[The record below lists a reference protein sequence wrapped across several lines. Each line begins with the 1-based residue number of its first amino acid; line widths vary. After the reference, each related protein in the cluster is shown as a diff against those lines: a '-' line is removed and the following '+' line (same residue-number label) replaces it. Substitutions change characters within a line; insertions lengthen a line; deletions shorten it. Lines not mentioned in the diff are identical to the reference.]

1 MTLKRIL
8 ALIFDWGAA
17 ILVVQVIPNGPDYGT
32 QSNSLLTLIVFA
44 TEVTLFTWMMGSS
57 FGQRIVGL
65 RVIDFYSDS
74 NPTFV
79 QSVFRTFLIV
89 VLIPPLLAD
98 SEGRGLHDRL
108 AKTKLIKSY
117 FLNLALTM
125 NMVTKLS

>member
-74 NPTFV
+74 NLTFV

-89 VLIPPLLAD
+89 VLVPPLLAD
-98 SEGRGLHDRL
+98 AEGRGLHDRL
-108 AKTKLIKSY
+108 AKTKIIKI
-117 FLNLALTM
+117 
-125 NMVTKLS
+125 

>member
-1 MTLKRIL
+1 MTFKRIL
-8 ALIFDWGAA
+8 ALIFDWVAA

-89 VLIPPLLAD
+89 VLVPPLLAD
-98 SEGRGLHDRL
+98 AEGRGLHDRL
-108 AKTKLIKSY
+108 AKTKIIKI
-117 FLNLALTM
+117 
-125 NMVTKLS
+125 

>member
-1 MTLKRIL
+1 MTGKRIL
-8 ALIFDWGAA
+8 ALIIDWAAA
-17 ILVVQVIPNGPDYGT
+17 ILVVQVIPNGPEYGT

-89 VLIPPLLAD
+89 VLVPPLLAD
-98 SEGRGLHDRL
+98 AEGRGLHDRL
-108 AKTKLIKSY
+108 AKTKIIKI
-117 FLNLALTM
+117 
-125 NMVTKLS
+125 

>member
-17 ILVVQVIPNGPDYGT
+17 ILVVQVIPDGPDYGT

-79 QSVFRTFLIV
+79 QSVFRTLLIV
-89 VLIPPLLAD
+89 VLVPPLLAD
-98 SEGRGLHDRL
+98 AEGRGLHDRL
-108 AKTKLIKSY
+108 AKTKIIKI
-117 FLNLALTM
+117 
-125 NMVTKLS
+125 

>member
-79 QSVFRTFLIV
+79 QSLFRTLLIV
-89 VLIPPLLAD
+89 VLVPPLLAD
-98 SEGRGLHDRL
+98 AEGRGLHDRL
-108 AKTKLIKSY
+108 AKTKIIKI
-117 FLNLALTM
+117 
-125 NMVTKLS
+125 

>member
-65 RVIDFYSDS
+65 RVIDFYRDS

-89 VLIPPLLAD
+89 VLVPPLLAD
-98 SEGRGLHDRL
+98 AEGRGLHDRL
-108 AKTKLIKSY
+108 AKTKI
-117 FLNLALTM
+117 
-125 NMVTKLS
+125 TKI

>member
-17 ILVVQVIPNGPDYGT
+17 ILVVQVIPDGPDYGT

-89 VLIPPLLAD
+89 VLVPPLLAD
-98 SEGRGLHDRL
+98 AEGRGLHDRL
-108 AKTKLIKSY
+108 AKTKIIKI
-117 FLNLALTM
+117 
-125 NMVTKLS
+125 

>member
-79 QSVFRTFLIV
+79 QSLFRTFLIV
-89 VLIPPLLAD
+89 VLVPPLLAD
-98 SEGRGLHDRL
+98 AEGRGLHDRL
-108 AKTKLIKSY
+108 AKTKIIKI
-117 FLNLALTM
+117 
-125 NMVTKLS
+125 

>member
-32 QSNSLLTLIVFA
+32 QSNSILTLIVFA

-74 NPTFV
+74 NLTFV

-89 VLIPPLLAD
+89 VLVPPLLAD
-98 SEGRGLHDRL
+98 AEGRGLHDRL
-108 AKTKLIKSY
+108 AKTKIIKI
-117 FLNLALTM
+117 
-125 NMVTKLS
+125 